1 MGWLEDKYSDACI
14 PVFYSDTTKA
24 SAFILVSHKVTSIL
38 HGETLGQWTN
48 GPSTLGAY
56 KLQSM
61 FIFSSI
67 LFIYLIFIWNGN
79 FISTNIILDAT
90 DESVYMKEWMDM
102 IKNPK
107 PKLT

>member
-24 SAFILVSHKVTSIL
+24 SAFVLFSHNVTSIL

-67 LFIYLIFIWNGN
+67 LFILGPTWYLFEMG
-79 FISTNIILDAT
+79 IL
-90 DESVYMKEWMDM
+90 SVLTLFWMQ
-102 IKNPK
+102 
-107 PKLT
+107 